1 MFASDL
7 DAASRRQLAR
17 GARLTELLKQPQYSP
32 YPVED
37 QVVSIW
43 AGTNGKLDEV
53 PVPDILRFERELL
66 DYMGRNT
73 SVLSDLREKN
83 VLSDE
88 IVAALESGIDSFK
101 QEFQTGEGKPLASVG
116 REEFEATDADDVNQE
131 KIVKT
136 KR

>member
-1 MFASDL
+1 
-7 DAASRRQLAR
+7 
-17 GARLTELLKQPQYSP
+17 
-32 YPVED
+32 
-37 QVVSIW
+37 
-43 AGTNGKLDEV
+43 
-53 PVPDILRFERELL
+53 
-66 DYMGRNT
+66 
-73 SVLSDLREKN
+73 VLSDLREKN